1 MTKQEQV
8 PSQPTA
14 KPTRRNYIV
23 RQVLSVVFFVLAV
36 ALFTF
41 VALFAIDSKNR
52 DDIYILGY
60 KPFIIASG
68 SMEPKYKTN
77 SFILIKRAD
86 ISSAKVGDTIAFRSE
101 AMSNNIVFHRVVK
114 VVDDGL
120 VTKGDNNSHNDSG
133 LVRKDKFLGKEVFHT
148 NIAAQYVTNLKSP
161 GGLVRY
167 GLIPILVIVLVL
179 VLIWLAIKWIRS
191 GRKKPQ
197 QNADDDDSQAP

>member
-1 MTKQEQV
+1 
-8 PSQPTA
+8 
-14 KPTRRNYIV
+14 
-23 RQVLSVVFFVLAV
+23 
-36 ALFTF
+36 
-41 VALFAIDSKNR
+41 
-52 DDIYILGY
+52 
-60 KPFIIASG
+60 
-68 SMEPKYKTN
+68 
-77 SFILIKRAD
+77 
-86 ISSAKVGDTIAFRSE
+86 
-101 AMSNNIVFHRVVK
+101 MSNNIVFHRVVK

>member
-1 MTKQEQV
+1 MTTEKPV
-8 PSQPTA
+8 
-14 KPTRRNYIV
+14 KPTTHKYLI
-23 RQVLSVVFFVLAV
+23 RQILSVVFFVLAV

-41 VALFAIDSKNR
+41 IALFAIDSKNR

-114 VVDDGL
+114 IVDGGL
-120 VTKGDNNSHNDSG
+120 VTKGDNNHHSDSSI
-133 LVRKDKFLGKEVFHT
+133 VRRDKFLGKEVFHT
-148 NIAAQYVTNLKSP
+148 NIAAQYVTDLKSP
-161 GGLVRY
+161 GGLVKY
-167 GLIPILVIVLVL
+167 GLIPVLVVIL
-179 VLIWLAIKWIRS
+179 IIVLIWLAIKWIRS
-191 GRKKPQ
+191 AKKRPR
-197 QNADDDDSQAP
+197 SQ

>member
-101 AMSNNIVFHRVVK
+101 AMSNNTVFHRVVK

-148 NIAAQYVTNLKSP
+148 NIAAQYVTDLKSP
-161 GGLVRY
+161 GGLVKY
-167 GLIPILVIVLVL
+167 GLIPAMVIIFIV
-179 VLIWLAIKWIRS
+179 VLIWLALRWIRS
-191 GRKKPQ
+191 GKQKR
-197 QNADDDDSQAP
+197 S